1 MAKDQFTYGQLV
13 MVETIMTLVLQM
25 AMLAV
30 SIRLLLDQLTRM
42 VDKPTMMR
50 TVLLKWQLLS
60 AMTQMIPATGL

>member
-30 SIRLLLDQLTRM
+30 STRLLLDRLTRM

>member
-60 AMTQMIPATGL
+60 AITQMIPATGL